1 MRNVAPLL
9 VLTDP
14 RCALHDAGAGHPERP
29 ERLRFALDAVAA
41 AEAAEAPELR
51 VVERLEPVE
60 ESRLCS
66 RTRPATSS
74 ACWGWPAAAP
84 CWTRTPAIGPHSIEA
99 ARLAAQAALEAVRA
113 VLAGDASGAVC
124 LTRPP
129 GHHAE
134 SERAT
139 GFCVFNSAAVAAAA
153 AVADLGCRRVLI
165 FDPDVHHGNG
175 TQEIFYARSD
185 VLYLSLHQYPWYPWI
200 SGAADETGSGAGRG
214 HTVNV
219 PLPAGCGDAEYALA
233 MEEVVLP
240 LVRAWRPDLV
250 IVSAGFDAHAAD
262 PLAGMQLSAAGLRD
276 VFGRLR
282 SSTSSAPLGL
292 RTLEGGYA
300 RAVRDGVSAMLAAR
314 CAGHLPW
321 AAVATRTLEGEDPAD
336 ASSSRRDGR
345 RRERRTAGNSRRC
358 RNRLPGGTG
367 TPRPDHRR
375 TLSPDRTAPVAG
387 EMQRCRR
394 R

>member
-1 MRNVAPLL
+1 VAPLL

-41 AEAAEAPELR
+41 AEAPELR

-60 ESRLCS
+60 ESRLVLAHTPRYVERLLGMAGRS
-66 RTRPATSS
+66 AVLDPDTR
-74 ACWGWPAAAP
+74 
-84 CWTRTPAIGPHSIEA
+84 IGPYSIEA
-99 ARLAAQAALEAVRA
+99 ARLAAQGALEAVGA

-134 SERAT
+134 SARAM

-153 AVADLGCRRVLI
+153 AIADLGCRRVLI

-214 HTVNV
+214 YTVNV

-233 MEEVVLP
+233 MEDVVLP

-262 PLAGMQLSAAGLRD
+262 PLAGMRLTAAGLRD
-276 VFGRLR
+276 LFGRLF
-282 SSTSSAPLGL
+282 TLLGEL
-292 RTLEGGYA
+292 RVPWAATLEGGYA
-300 RAVRDGVSAMLAAR
+300 RSGVFDGVSAMLA
-314 CAGHLPW
+314 P
-321 AAVATRTLEGEDPAD
+321 AVANPKLPCAAHPEAEAAIAAT
-336 ASSSRRDGR
+336 
-345 RRERRTAGNSRRC
+345 RERC
-358 RNRLPGGTG
+358 PLL
-367 TPRPDHRR
+367 TP
-375 TLSPDRTAPVAG
+375 
-387 EMQRCRR
+387 
-394 R
+394 

>member
-1 MRNVAPLL
+1 M
-9 VLTDP
+9 LTDP

-41 AEAAEAPELR
+41 AQAAGAPELR
-51 VVERLEPVE
+51 VADRLEPVE
-60 ESRLCS
+60 ESRLALAHTPRYVERLLGMAGRS
-66 RTRPATSS
+66 AVLDPDTR
-74 ACWGWPAAAP
+74 
-84 CWTRTPAIGPHSIEA
+84 IGPHSIEA
-99 ARLAAQAALEAVRA
+99 ARLAAQAALDAVRA

-134 SERAT
+134 SARAM
-139 GFCVFNSAAVAAAA
+139 GFCVFNNAAVAAAA
-153 AVADLGCRRVLI
+153 AIADLGCRRVLI

-185 VLYLSLHQYPWYPWI
+185 VLYVSLHQYPWYPWI
-200 SGAADETGSGAGRG
+200 SGAGHETGSGAGRG

-276 VFGRLR
+276 LFGRLF
-282 SSTSSAPLGL
+282 TLLGEL
-292 RTLEGGYA
+292 GIPWAATLEGGYA
-300 RAVRDGVSAMLAAR
+300 RSGVLDGVSAMLAPA
-314 CAGHLPW
+314 APNPKLPR
-321 AAVATRTLEGEDPAD
+321 AAHAEAVAAIAAT
-336 ASSSRRDGR
+336 
-345 RRERRTAGNSRRC
+345 RERC
-358 RNRLPGGTG
+358 PLL
-367 TPRPDHRR
+367 TP
-375 TLSPDRTAPVAG
+375 
-387 EMQRCRR
+387 
-394 R
+394 

>member
-1 MRNVAPLL
+1 MSAVAPLL

-14 RCALHDAGAGHPERP
+14 RCALHDAGPGHPERP
-29 ERLRFALDAVAA
+29 ERLRFAMDAVAA
-41 AEAAEAPELR
+41 AEATGAPELR

-60 ESRLCS
+60 ESRLALAHAPRYVEGLLS
-66 RTRPATSS
+66 MAGRSAVLDPDTR
-74 ACWGWPAAAP
+74 
-84 CWTRTPAIGPHSIEA
+84 IGPHSIEA

-134 SERAT
+134 SERAM
-139 GFCVFNSAAVAAAA
+139 GFCVFNSAAVAAATA
-153 AVADLGCRRVLI
+153 IAELGCRRVLI

-185 VLYLSLHQYPWYPWI
+185 VLYVSLHQYPWYPWI

-240 LVRAWRPDLV
+240 LVRTWRPDLM

-262 PLAGMQLSAAGLRD
+262 PLANMQLSAAGLREL
-276 VFGRLR
+276 FGRLFVL
-282 SSTSSAPLGL
+282 LGEL
-292 RTLEGGYA
+292 GTPWAATLEGGYA
-300 RAVRDGVSAMLAAR
+300 RSAVSDGVSALLQPSRPGQRTPDRAMPDAAAAIAAAAR
-314 CAGHLPW
+314 LCPL
-321 AAVATRTLEGEDPAD
+321 LD
-336 ASSSRRDGR
+336 S
-345 RRERRTAGNSRRC
+345 
-358 RNRLPGGTG
+358 
-367 TPRPDHRR
+367 PRPEDAASEGIR
-375 TLSPDRTAPVAG
+375 A
-387 EMQRCRR
+387 
-394 R
+394 

>member
-1 MRNVAPLL
+1 MAPLL

-41 AEAAEAPELR
+41 AQVAGAPELR
-51 VVERLEPVE
+51 VVERLEPAE
-60 ESRLCS
+60 ESRLLLAHTPRYVERLLGMAGRS
-66 RTRPATSS
+66 AVLDPDTR
-74 ACWGWPAAAP
+74 
-84 CWTRTPAIGPHSIEA
+84 IGPHSIEA

-113 VLAGDASGAVC
+113 VLAGEASGAVC

-134 SERAT
+134 SARAT
-139 GFCVFNSAAVAAAA
+139 GFCVFNSASVAAAA

-175 TQEIFYARSD
+175 TQEIFYDRSD

-214 HTVNV
+214 YTVNV
-219 PLPAGCGDAEYALA
+219 PLPAGCGDAEYALG

-240 LVRAWRPDLV
+240 LIRAWRPDLV

-276 VFGRLR
+276 LFGRLF
-282 SSTSSAPLGL
+282 TLLGEIGVPWAA
-292 RTLEGGYA
+292 TLEGGYA
-300 RAVRDGVSAMLAAR
+300 RSAVRDGVSAMLAPAVPNPT
-314 CAGHLPW
+314 LPP
-321 AAVATRTLEGEDPAD
+321 AAHPEAVAAIVATR
-336 ASSSRRDGR
+336 
-345 RRERRTAGNSRRC
+345 ERC
-358 RNRLPGGTG
+358 PLL
-367 TPRPDHRR
+367 TP
-375 TLSPDRTAPVAG
+375 
-387 EMQRCRR
+387 
-394 R
+394 

>member
-60 ESRLCS
+60 ESRLLLAHTPRYVERLLGMAGRS
-66 RTRPATSS
+66 AVLDPDTR
-74 ACWGWPAAAP
+74 
-84 CWTRTPAIGPHSIEA
+84 IGPHSIEA

-134 SERAT
+134 SARAM
-139 GFCVFNSAAVAAAA
+139 GFCVFNSAAVAASA

-233 MEEVVLP
+233 MEEMVLP

-262 PLAGMQLSAAGLRD
+262 PLAGMGLTAAGLRD
-276 VFGRLR
+276 LFGRLF
-282 SSTSSAPLGL
+282 ALLGDL
-292 RTLEGGYA
+292 GIPWAATLEGGYA
-300 RAVRDGVSAMLAAR
+300 RTAVRDGVAALLQPSVSEPLTAERAVPQAVSGIAMAR
-314 CAGHLPW
+314 GFCSLLNA
-321 AAVATRTLEGEDPAD
+321 
-336 ASSSRRDGR
+336 
-345 RRERRTAGNSRRC
+345 
-358 RNRLPGGTG
+358 
-367 TPRPDHRR
+367 
-375 TLSPDRTAPVAG
+375 
-387 EMQRCRR
+387 
-394 R
+394 